1 MQYGLLPTEAAISF
15 MFILIYIYS
24 HKQKFENAKTTM
36 YKIFLNFS
44 IIYGI
49 AIFGGIVLLK
59 YFGRTILFTIF
70 WRGQAV
76 VLFMAW
82 VAFYIYCM
90 VTVYDIKETNLIKII
105 KSRVEFIILT
115 VILGIYTFIA
125 MIPTYISLFD
135 NIDPNNIE
143 IFTADSSKTILII
156 FIISLVALLSRF
168 IPHRK
173 KLSKEFIF
181 SSLFGCFVC
190 MGTCVFHMF
199 YHANTFLPMAFVIF
213 AYMLYFYVENPD
225 IILLNET
232 KKFQKE
238 SNNNKDELDFL
249 IKIDASVDESINEIQ
264 KYSSLTLKEE
274 YNKENL
280 VKDMDT
286 IINHGNNVLSK
297 MNDVFE
303 LSKVDNKDKSI
314 ERKYELKKL
323 ISEIY
328 LFTKDNLNDKKL
340 KLFVNIN
347 PNISSKL
354 YGDYDKIY
362 QSIIKIIT
370 TSIEETKIGR
380 ITISISSTKLGN
392 NETILFKVAD
402 TSTGLKEEELS
413 KVFSEEGN
421 PNITLA
427 KKNIESFGG
436 KVWLESLYLMG
447 NKYFIQFKQK
457 IADQNPIG
465 EIKEF
470 NVEEKQ
476 NETKDYTNKKVLIV
490 DDDIKNAKLTKKIL
504 SKYNFEVEIIDN
516 GIKCINKIKSEEQ
529 YNMIFMDIMMPEMD
543 GVETLKALKE
553 LEGYVLPPIIALT
566 ANAISG
572 MKELYL
578 SEGFD
583 DYLSKPINKNELE
596 IILNK
601 YLE

>member
-15 MFILIYIYS
+15 MFILIFIYT
-24 HKQKFENAKTTM
+24 HKHKFENAKTTM
-36 YKIFLNFS
+36 YKTFLYFA

-59 YFGRTILFTIF
+59 YFGKTILFTIF
-70 WRGQAV
+70 WRAQAV
-76 VLFMAW
+76 VLFVAW
-82 VAFYIYCM
+82 VAFYIYCL
-90 VTVYDIKETNLIKII
+90 VTVYDIKETNLFKIL
-105 KSRVEFIILT
+105 KSKKEFIVLS
-115 VILGIYTFIA
+115 VILVIYTLIA

-156 FIISLVALLSRF
+156 FIVSLFSLLTRI
-168 IPHRK
+168 IPNRK

-181 SSLFGCFVC
+181 STLFGCFVC

-225 IILLNET
+225 ILLLNET
-232 KKFQKE
+232 KKLQNE
-238 SNNNKDELDFL
+238 TNANKDELDFL
-249 IKIDASVDESINEIQ
+249 INIDSSVDESIKEIQ
-264 KYSSLTLKEE
+264 KFSTHTLTED
-274 YNKENL
+274 YNRENL
-280 VKDMDT
+280 SKDMDN
-286 IINHGNNVLSK
+286 IINNGNNILNK

-303 LSKVDNKDKSI
+303 LSKIDNKEKSI

-328 LFTKDNLNDKKL
+328 LFAKENLENKKL
-340 KLFVNIN
+340 KLFININ

-362 QSIIKIIT
+362 QSITKILT
-370 TSIEETKIGR
+370 TAINDTKIGR
-380 ITISISSTKLGN
+380 ITISISSTKTGN
-392 NETILFKVAD
+392 IETILFKILD
-402 TSTGLKEEELS
+402 TSNGLNEEEKE
-413 KVFSEEGN
+413 KVFLDEGN
-421 PNITLA
+421 ANVVLA
-427 KKNIESFGG
+427 KKNIESLGG

-447 NKYFIQFKQK
+447 NKYYIQFNQK
-457 IADQNPIG
+457 IADQTIIG
-465 EIKEF
+465 EVKEF
-470 NVEEKQ
+470 SVEEKH
-476 NETKDYTNKKVLIV
+476 NETKDYKNKKALIV

-504 SKYNFEVEIIDN
+504 SKYSFEVEIIDN

-529 YNMIFMDIMMPEMD
+529 YNVIFMDIMMPEMS

-553 LEGYVLPPIIALT
+553 LEGYILPPIIALT

-572 MKELYL
+572 MRELYL

-583 DYLSKPINKNELE
+583 DYIAKPINKNELE

-601 YLE
+601 HIK